1 MSNGQLFSTPMVA
14 RKSTWNLP
22 SRHCDCKVGYRWLL
36 RWWELIRDHHCG
48 LPTILRVTAGTSIDI
63 TLRPHPLT
71 QKEDLLLLSL
81 WRRYWHVPKGSAL
94 GTWLT
99 NTNKELGPDN
109 EESPHKFAS
118 PLNVAHPA
126 TTNNV
131 RTTAGLEF
139 LSKLPP
145 SIPTGR
151 CVETELRLLITA
163 FEIEN
168 MDLGVLVSVLL
179 AGVIPDN
186 FPVKMGWFGLPW
198 QAVPHMSSGMKRKWN
213 IAYTL
218 LADVRTTRVVVTNG
232 QGDTVY

>member
-36 RWWELIRDHHCG
+36 RWATND
-48 LPTILRVTAGTSIDI
+48 LRVTAGTSIDI

-94 GTWLT
+94 GTWPT

-186 FPVKMGWFGLPW
+186 FPVKIWHGVCLICP
-198 QAVPHMSSGMKRKWN
+198 
-213 IAYTL
+213 
-218 LADVRTTRVVVTNG
+218 
-232 QGDTVY
+232 QG